1 MKTNKNYIL
10 KNNNMRYNNSIAKPP
25 TTTLNRRN
33 TIMNKNEI
41 ENKLMDIRKTVCK
54 ENVPCW
60 QCKYAVWDS
69 NYGNV
74 CSFDYIIDKMNEEE
88 N

>member
-1 MKTNKNYIL
+1 
-10 KNNNMRYNNSIAKPP
+10 
-25 TTTLNRRN
+25 
-33 TIMNKNEI
+33 MNKNEI